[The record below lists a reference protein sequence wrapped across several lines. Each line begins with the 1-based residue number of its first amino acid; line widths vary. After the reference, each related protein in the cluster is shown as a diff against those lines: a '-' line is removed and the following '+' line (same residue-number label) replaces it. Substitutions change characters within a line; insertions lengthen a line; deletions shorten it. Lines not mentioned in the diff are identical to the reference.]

1 MTKKKRGRPRKIRF
15 EDKYD
20 LIQEQLTKRKGQ
32 WFLKAINWIS
42 WDDVKQIILSHI
54 YNKWHLWDQKR
65 AIEPWLNRIISNQI
79 KNILRNHYSNFVRPC
94 TTCPFNISGSVD
106 NINENINS
114 CSWTKSGKQDCS
126 CPLFAKWEKTKKSS
140 FQINTASPLEETVNL
155 QKNKEE
161 GLFDIDNA
169 TKKLNRL
176 MKENLSEKHY
186 KIYEMIHIKN
196 IDINK
201 AAQELGYKSNE
212 KGRKAGYKQIKNFEK
227 MFRTLAKKILKEND
241 IV

>member
-1 MTKKKRGRPRKIRF
+1 M
-15 EDKYD
+15 
-20 LIQEQLTKRKGQ
+20 
-32 WFLKAINWIS
+32 
-42 WDDVKQIILSHI
+42 
-54 YNKWHLWDQKR
+54 
-65 AIEPWLNRIISNQI
+65 
-79 KNILRNHYSNFVRPC
+79 
-94 TTCPFNISGSVD
+94 
-106 NINENINS
+106 
-114 CSWTKSGKQDCS
+114 
-126 CPLFAKWEKTKKSS
+126 EKTKKSS
-140 FQINTASPLEETVNL
+140 FQINTASPLEETINL

-176 MKENLSEKHY
+176 MKQNLSEKHY

-201 AAQELGYKSNE
+201 AAKELGYKSNE